1 VTMSVAILPSPS
13 RAIWHLGPVPVR
25 AYAVCVV
32 LGVVVAL
39 VITGRLYRR
48 TGGRDGVI
56 LAVATLAVPA
66 GLIGA
71 RGYGLLTGLAI
82 FLGHG
87 RGWDAVLQ
95 IWDGGLGIP
104 GALAGG
110 VLAGWLACRRMG
122 AAFGPVAGAAA
133 PAIAFGMAI
142 GRWGNW
148 FSQEFYGRP
157 ATWALATAITPVHR
171 VRGYENFATFQP
183 VFLYES
189 AWDVLTG
196 LLVIYA
202 CHRFLLTG
210 DRAFALLLAVYSAGA
225 CGIQSLRIDYSPML
239 AGLRLNDIVFALA
252 ALAAVGYLYLTR
264 RKRAPDQLE
273 RGDPPDRAHSE
284 PSREQPAVS

>member
-39 VITGRLYRR
+39 AMATRRYRR
-48 TGGRDGVI
+48 AGGRDGVI
-56 LAVATLAVPA
+56 LTVATLAVPA

-71 RGYGLLTGLAI
+71 RAYGLATGLPMY
-82 FLGHG
+82 LGHG
-87 RGWDAVLQ
+87 RGWGAVLQ
-95 IWDGGLGIP
+95 IWDGGLGMP

-110 VLAGWLACRRMG
+110 ALGGWLACRREG

-148 FSQEFYGRP
+148 FSQDLYGRP
-157 ATWALATAITPVHR
+157 ANWALAVAVSPVHR

-189 AWDVLTG
+189 AWDVLAG

-202 CHRFLLTG
+202 SRRFLLTG
-210 DRAFALLLAVYSAGA
+210 DRAFALLVAAYSAGA
-225 CGIQSLRIDYSPML
+225 CGIQSLRIDNSPVL
-239 AGLRLNDIVFALA
+239 PGLRLNEPVFALA
-252 ALAAVGYLYLTR
+252 ALAAIGYLYLTR
-264 RKRAPDQLE
+264 RKKGPDQLE
-273 RGDPPDRAHSE
+273 RGDSPDHGHSE
-284 PSREQPAVS
+284 QSREQPAVS

>member
-1 VTMSVAILPSPS
+1 MSVAILPSPS
-13 RAIWHLGPVPVR
+13 RVIWHLGPVPVR

-39 VITGRLYRR
+39 AIAARRYRR
-48 TGGRDGVI
+48 AGGRDGVI
-56 LAVATLAVPA
+56 LAVAMLAVPA

-71 RGYGLLTGLAI
+71 RGYGLLTGLP
-82 FLGHG
+82 LYLG

-95 IWDGGLGIP
+95 IWDGGIGIP

-110 VLAGWLACRRMG
+110 ALAGWLACRRAG
-122 AAFGPVAGAAA
+122 VAFGPVAGAAA
-133 PAIAFGMAI
+133 PAIAFGEAI

-148 FSQEFYGRP
+148 FSQSLYGRP
-157 ATWALATAITPVHR
+157 ATWALAVQISPEHR

-196 LLVIYA
+196 LLVMFA
-202 CHRFLLTG
+202 SRRFLLTG
-210 DRAFALLLAVYSAGA
+210 DRSFALLVATYSAGA

-239 AGLRLNDIVFALA
+239 AGLRLNEPVFALA
-252 ALAAVGYLYLTR
+252 ALAAAGYLYLTR
-264 RKRAPDQLE
+264 HKSGPDQLE
-273 RGDPPDRAHSE
+273 RGDPPDRGHSE

>member
-1 VTMSVAILPSPS
+1 MSVAILPSPA

-25 AYAVCVV
+25 AYAVCIV

-39 VITGRLYRR
+39 AIAIRRYRQA
-48 TGGRDGVI
+48 GGRDGVI

-71 RGYGLLTGLAI
+71 RGYGLLTGLSLY
-82 FLGHG
+82 LGHG
-87 RGWDAVLQ
+87 RGWAAVLQ
-95 IWDGGLGIP
+95 IWDGGIGIP

-110 VLAGWLACRRMG
+110 ALGGWLACRREG
-122 AAFGPVAGAAA
+122 VAFGPVAGAAA
-133 PAIAFGMAI
+133 PAIAFGAAI

-148 FSQEFYGRP
+148 FSQVLYGRP
-157 ATWALATAITPVHR
+157 ATWALATAISPGHR

-202 CHRFLLTG
+202 ARRFLLTG
-210 DRAFALLLAVYSAGA
+210 DRAFALLVGTYSAGSCA
-225 CGIQSLRIDYSPML
+225 IQSLRIDYSPML
-239 AGLRLNDIVFALA
+239 AGLRLNEPVFALA
-252 ALAAVGYLYLTR
+252 ALAAVVYLYLTR
-264 RKRAPDQLE
+264 RKRGPDQLE
-273 RGDPPDRAHSE
+273 RGNPPDRGQHE
-284 PSREQPAVS
+284 PTREQPAVS